1 MAAVLKILCVD
12 PYPLVAAG
20 LAAVIADDPSLEL
33 VGSAGDARAALEAV
47 KRQRP
52 DVVIM
57 DPVALGADG
66 FALCRRLKAV
76 EPSLSVVF
84 HTALSRTSCMALAAR
99 VAGAEGLLDKTT
111 EPARLL
117 AAVRAIGNGLVALPP
132 LGAAELEA
140 AARRV
145 EPDDLALLAMLADR
159 TPAADAADTLRLDR
173 RGVTRRIERMLPRLA
188 GLRPHP
194 A

>member
-1 MAAVLKILCVD
+1 MLKLLCVD
-12 PYPLVAAG
+12 PHPLVAAG
-20 LAAVIADDPSLEL
+20 LAAVANDDPILGV
-33 VGSAGDARAALEAV
+33 VGSASDTRTALEAV
-47 KRQRP
+47 RRLRP
-52 DVVIM
+52 DVVVM
-57 DPVALGADG
+57 DPAALGAEG
-66 FALCRRLKAV
+66 FALCRRLKEV
-76 EPSLSVVF
+76 DPDLRVVF
-84 HTALSRTSCMALAAR
+84 HTALGATSGMALAAR

-117 AAVRAIGNGLVALPP
+117 AALRAIGTGLVALPP

-173 RGVTRRIERMLPRLA
+173 RGVARRIERMLPRLA
-188 GLRPHP
+188 GLRPYP

>member
-1 MAAVLKILCVD
+1 MD
-12 PYPLVAAG
+12 PHPLSVAG
-20 LAAVIADDPSLEL
+20 LAAVVADDPILEL
-33 VGSAGDARAALEAV
+33 AGSAGDAATALAGV
-47 KRQRP
+47 RRLRP
-52 DVVIM
+52 DMVVM
-57 DPVALGADG
+57 DPASLGADG
-66 FALCRRLKAV
+66 FALCRRLKEV
-76 EPSLSVVF
+76 EPTLRVVF
-84 HTALSRTSCMALAAR
+84 HTALGATSGMALAAR

-111 EPARLL
+111 EPPRLL
-117 AAVRAIGNGLVALPP
+117 ASLRAIGTGLVALPP

-159 TPAADAADTLRLDR
+159 TPAADAAETLRIDR

-188 GLRPHP
+188 GLRAHP

>member
-1 MAAVLKILCVD
+1 MLKLLCVD
-12 PYPLVAAG
+12 PHPLIAAG
-20 LAAVIADDPSLEL
+20 LRGVVADDPALEL
-33 VGSAGDARAALEAV
+33 VGSAGDASGAMDAV
-47 KRQRP
+47 RRLRP
-52 DVVIM
+52 DMVIM

-66 FALCRRLKAV
+66 FPLCRRLKEIDPA
-76 EPSLSVVF
+76 LRVVF
-84 HTALSRTSCMALAAR
+84 HTALATTSGMSLAAR

-117 AAVRAIGNGLVALPP
+117 SAVRAIGTGLVALPP
-132 LGAAELEA
+132 LDAHELEA

-159 TPAADAADTLRLDR
+159 TPAAVAADTLRLDR
-173 RGVTRRIERMLPRLA
+173 RGVARRIERMLPRLA

>member
-1 MAAVLKILCVD
+1 MLKLLCVD
-12 PYPLVAAG
+12 PHPLVIAG
-20 LAAVIADDPSLEL
+20 LGAVVGDDPILEL
-33 VGSAGDARAALEAV
+33 VGSASDSRSAREAV
-47 KRQRP
+47 RRLRP
-52 DVVIM
+52 DVVVM
-57 DPVALGADG
+57 DPAALGADG
-66 FALCRRLKAV
+66 FALCRRLKEIDPGV
-76 EPSLSVVF
+76 RVVF
-84 HTALSRTSCMALAAR
+84 HTALGASSGMALAAR

>member
-1 MAAVLKILCVD
+1 MLRLLCVD
-12 PYPLVAAG
+12 PHPLVCAG
-20 LAAVIADDPSLEL
+20 LGAVAADDP
-33 VGSAGDARAALEAV
+33 
-47 KRQRP
+47 
-52 DVVIM
+52 
-57 DPVALGADG
+57 DP
-66 FALCRRLKAV
+66 
-76 EPSLSVVF
+76 
-84 HTALSRTSCMALAAR
+84 
-99 VAGAEGLLDKTT
+99 

-117 AAVRAIGNGLVALPP
+117 SALRAIGTGLVALPP

-140 AARRV
+140 AARRA

-173 RGVTRRIERMLPRLA
+173 RGVIRRIERMLPRLA

>member
-1 MAAVLKILCVD
+1 MVAVLKLLCVD
-12 PYPLVAAG
+12 PHPLVAAG
-20 LAAVIADDPSLEL
+20 LAAVVDDDPILEL
-33 VGSAGDARAALEAV
+33 AGSARDAGSALEAV
-47 KRQRP
+47 RRLRP

-57 DPVALGADG
+57 DPAALGTDG
-66 FALCRRLKAV
+66 FALCRRLKEV
-76 EPSLSVVF
+76 EPTLRVVF
-84 HTALSRTSCMALAAR
+84 HTALGTTSGMALAAR

-117 AAVRAIGNGLVALPP
+117 AAVRAIGTGLVALPP

-159 TPAADAADTLRLDR
+159 TPAADAAETLRLDR

>member
-1 MAAVLKILCVD
+1 MLKLLSVD
-12 PYPLVAAG
+12 PHPLVAAG
-20 LAAVIADDPSLEL
+20 LGAVVADDPDLDL
-33 VGSAGDARAALEAV
+33 VGSARDARTALEGV
-47 KRQRP
+47 RRLRP
-52 DVVIM
+52 DLILM
-57 DPVALGADG
+57 DPAALGADG
-66 FALCRRLKAV
+66 FALCRRLKDA
-76 EPSLSVVF
+76 EPRTRVVF
-84 HTALSRTSCMALAAR
+84 HTALSEMSGMALAAR
-99 VAGAEGLLDKTT
+99 VAGADGLLDKTI

-117 AAVRAIGNGLVALPP
+117 AALRAIGAGVVALPP
-132 LGAAELEA
+132 LGPAELEA

-173 RGVTRRIERMLPRLA
+173 RGVSRRIERMLPKLA

>member
-1 MAAVLKILCVD
+1 M
-12 PYPLVAAG
+12 
-20 LAAVIADDPSLEL
+20 VI
-33 VGSAGDARAALEAV
+33 V
-47 KRQRP
+47 
-52 DVVIM
+52 

-66 FALCRRLKAV
+66 FALCRRLKDV
-76 EPSLSVVF
+76 EPSLRVVF
-84 HTALSRTSCMALAAR
+84 HTALSETSGMALAAR
-99 VAGAEGLLDKTT
+99 VAGAEGLIDKTT

-117 AAVRAIGNGLVALPP
+117 AAVRAIGAGLIALPP

-159 TPAADAADTLRLDR
+159 TPAAVAADTLRLDR
-173 RGVTRRIERMLPRLA
+173 RGVMRRIERMLPRLA
-188 GLRPHP
+188 GLRAHP